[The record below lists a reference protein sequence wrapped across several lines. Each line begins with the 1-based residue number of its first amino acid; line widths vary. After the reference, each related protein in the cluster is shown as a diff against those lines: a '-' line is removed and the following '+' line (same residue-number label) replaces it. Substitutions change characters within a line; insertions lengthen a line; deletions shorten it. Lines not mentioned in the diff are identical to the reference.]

1 MRFWLGV
8 GAAML
13 TLHPVAEPVTDVW
26 VVEVDAP
33 FVWEPTPIADSLVD
47 WVEVDRQEE
56 CLWTFLQA
64 SGLEVTGRNVLA
76 AGEWA
81 DVNGGA
87 CRLIGVDGE
96 EQG

>member
-47 WVEVDRQEE
+47 WVEFDRQEE
-56 CLWTFLQA
+56 CLWTFLRDNA
-64 SGLEVTGRNVLA
+64 IDLTVENIFT
-76 AGEWA
+76 AGDWTRMH
-81 DVNGGA
+81 GGA
-87 CRLIGVDGE
+87 CAMIGEDDE
-96 EQG
+96 